1 MSLTL
6 AAIYAGATFAGG
18 ALSEHAKRKGKY
30 GNADERNRAA
40 RESLL
45 TAKYNINQRKIEGRQ
60 TQFQVLET
68 GGRKT
73 QEIAVAGLQAEGAAE
88 VAGGS
93 SGATIDSG
101 SPRAVLTS
109 IVQEALQAQ
118 TNVIVDTRNHI
129 RAVARDTTNKNTSEW
144 RNAKLNEKQQN
155 RMADQE
161 RESADREY
169 LAGMINTSIK
179 TAGAFASA
187 YTPSPASGA
196 VSTTTAVAPN
206 LLKGRQSIPP
216 KTRIPKTGRPN
227 KSSDFSKPTQGR
239 PYSYTSKVWPS
250 GNVSYPP
257 TARGSYG
264 NKMFGNSRWLMNYTK
279 RGIK

>member
-1 MSLTL
+1 MSWYYV
-6 AAIYAGATFAGG
+6 AATVAAGAI
-18 ALSEHAKRKGKY
+18 SETGKRKGKY
-30 GNADERNRAA
+30 SNARERERAA

-45 TAKYNINQRKIEGRQ
+45 TAKYNIREREKESRQ

-73 QEIAVAGLQAEGAAE
+73 QEIAIAGLQAEGAAE

-118 TNVIVDTRNHI
+118 TNVVLDTRNHI

-155 RMADQE
+155 RMADRE

-169 LAGMINTSIK
+169 LAGMINTGVKAYGAYK
-179 TAGAFASA
+179 TASA
-187 YTPSPASGA
+187 WNKIDTDTKATTIPTTQSQVGS
-196 VSTTTAVAPN
+196 STFRGLDKGTKVKSANWKTTQFDNPI
-206 LLKGRQSIPP
+206 LK
-216 KTRIPKTGRPN
+216 
-227 KSSDFSKPTQGR
+227 
-239 PYSYTSKVWPS
+239 
-250 GNVSYPP
+250 
-257 TARGSYG
+257 
-264 NKMFGNSRWLMNYTK
+264 K
-279 RGIK
+279 RKRYWWQ